1 MLILFAAAS
10 FVGAALLFLVQPMV
24 AKMVLPLYGGSP
36 AVWNTAVL
44 FFQATL
50 LAGYL
55 YTHATTRRLGL
66 RRQPWLHLV
75 ALALP
80 LVALPIALPRWAAP
94 ANGTPPALWLLY
106 VLLGTVGL
114 PFLLV
119 STTGPLLQRW
129 FSGTDHPR
137 AADPYFL
144 YAAGNAGSLVG
155 LLGYPLAVE
164 PALNIRDQARLWT
177 AGYVAFALL
186 IAGCAVALR
195 RRPGADPPGQPAAG
209 RPREPIGWRRRLYWV
224 GLAFLPSSLMLGVTT
239 YLSTDIAAV
248 PLLWVVPLSLYLLTF
263 IVAFG
268 RTRRRGPGRTAPLL
282 GGLVLALLLIFN
294 GLIPVSLWFALALHL
309 AVFTCLAFV
318 AHGRLAADRP
328 APERLTEFYLLIAVG
343 GVLGGIFNGLIAPVV
358 FGRLIEYPLVIGA
371 GLLLV
376 ARAAT
381 PSPLTRRYG
390 RLGAV
395 IEGLAPVAAAL
406 LVVALLRLTHL
417 ERFGLL
423 AIGALAGVAVVG
435 YFARR
440 PTAFAGAMIAVLA
453 VVALRPE
460 QTLLTKRTF
469 FGVYRV
475 KTAGA
480 EHLFLHGS
488 ILHGSQRVGPGGGSE
503 PQTYYSRSGPLG
515 DVFARYG
522 NSAVENN
529 IAVVGLGTGTVAA
542 YGRAGAQMSFYEI
555 DPAVIAIARNPGYF
569 TYLRGSSATIHLVA
583 GDGRLQLAKAPAH
596 SFGMI
601 VLDAFSGDSIPVHLM
616 TREAVRMYR
625 SKLAAGGLLV
635 FHISNGRLDLEPVVA
650 GIARDQQLAGLVA
663 FDARSHPAE
672 HGVPSQWAVL
682 ASNPDTLGPLR
693 QVGRWRPL
701 DLRRSPVWTDGF
713 SNIFGVL
720 RWQ

>member
-1 MLILFAAAS
+1 M
-10 FVGAALLFLVQPMV
+10 
-24 AKMVLPLYGGSP
+24 
-36 AVWNTAVL
+36 
-44 FFQATL
+44 
-50 LAGYL
+50 
-55 YTHATTRRLGL
+55 
-66 RRQPWLHLV
+66 
-75 ALALP
+75 
-80 LVALPIALPRWAAP
+80 VALPIALPRWAAP
-94 ANGTPPALWLLY
+94 ATGTVPALWLLY

-155 LLGYPLAVE
+155 LLGYPLVVE
-164 PALNIRDQARLWT
+164 PTLNVRDQARLWT
-177 AGYVAFALL
+177 AGYVVFALL
-186 IAGCAVALR
+186 VAGAAIALR
-195 RRPGADPPGQPAAG
+195 RRPAQDPTGQQPAGQPPTAQPPTG
-209 RPREPIGWRRRLYWV
+209 PPREPMGWRRRLYWV

-248 PLLWVVPLSLYLLTF
+248 PLLWVIPLSLYLLTF
-263 IVAFG
+263 IAAFG
-268 RTRRRGPGRTAPLL
+268 RTRRRPPGRAAPLL
-282 GGLVLALLLIFN
+282 GGLVLALLLIYR
-294 GLIPVSLWFALALHL
+294 GLVAVPLWFTLCLHL
-309 AVFTCLAFV
+309 SVFACVAFV

-328 APERLTEFYLLIAVG
+328 GPDRLTEFYLLIAVG
-343 GVLGGIFNGLIAPVV
+343 GVLGGVFNGLVAPVL

-371 GLLLV
+371 ALLLI
-376 ARAAT
+376 ARRADA
-381 PSPLTRRYG
+381 SPLSRRYG
-390 RLGAV
+390 WIGALV
-395 IEGLAPVAAAL
+395 EGLAPVAAAL

-423 AIGALAGVAVVG
+423 ATGALAGVAAVG

-440 PTAFAGAMIAVLA
+440 PRAFAGAMIAVLA
-453 VVALRPE
+453 FIAFRPE
-460 QTLLTKRTF
+460 QTMLTQRTF

-475 KTAGA
+475 KSAGA

-488 ILHGSQRVGPGGGSE
+488 ILHGSQRLGPGGGSE

-515 DVFARYG
+515 DVFARYR
-522 NSAVENN
+522 NSAVEDN

-542 YGRAGAQMSFYEI
+542 YGRGGDQMSFYEI
-555 DPAVIAIARNPGYF
+555 DPAVIAIARNPAYF
-569 TYLRGSSATIHLVA
+569 TYLRDSSATIHLVA
-583 GDGRLQLAKAPAH
+583 GDGRLQIAKAPAH
-596 SFGMI
+596 CFGMI

-616 TREAVRMYR
+616 TREAVRLYR

-650 GIARDQQLAGLVA
+650 GVARDQGLAGLVA
-663 FDARSHPAE
+663 FDRKSHPAE

-682 ASNPDTLGPLR
+682 ATDPQTLDPLR
-693 QVGRWRPL
+693 RDGRWQPL
-701 DLRRSPVWTDGF
+701 DPRRAPVWTDGF

-720 RWQ
+720 RWR